1 MTLPGQTLS
10 ILKPRSSGHKHSRKS
25 EKRDKDHKPR
35 DTYIKQERALPS
47 SHFSFLFVVNE
58 LQIVEE
64 NGVPP
69 TADTYGNP
77 LPPRTCRGYGQETV
91 GRVWRYR
98 DGVVSLAEGFYWCRP
113 EPGSPGVICAVAD
126 YIDEQG
132 QPFSVLEQ
140 TVEHSTFSVFNCW
153 RFLPCLHTN
162 VDVTTVAEMGVD
174 NKLSHLE
181 FYEDHTDPGVTRIGA
196 SGGSQRHV
204 VGGRPSWI
212 PALLPETYAAPG
224 SHTQQSTGLGGCLPI
239 IIGLLALTK
248 KPGHTDDV
256 FWNGEWNGNR
266 FRGGRSSRAAS
277 LAEPEATGPVRG
289 VLVQVCC
296 DSSNSDSTIDAITD
310 FEERGKAIRDERP

>member
-1 MTLPGQTLS
+1 MFSLHS
-10 ILKPRSSGHKHSRKS
+10 SRSGGHKHSRKS
-25 EKRDKDHKPR
+25 EKRDKDHKPK
-35 DTYIKQERALPS
+35 DTNNKQERALSS

-69 TADTYGNP
+69 TADVYGNP
-77 LPPRTCRGYGQETV
+77 LPPRTPGGYGQETI

-98 DGVVSLAEGFYWCRP
+98 DGVVSPAEGFFWCRP
-113 EPGSPGVICAVAD
+113 EHGSPGVICAVNE
-126 YIDEQG
+126 YIDEYG
-132 QPFSVLEQ
+132 QPVRFLQQ

-153 RFLPCLHTN
+153 RFLPCLYTD
-162 VDVTTVAEMGVD
+162 VDVTTVGGMGAN

-181 FYEDHTDPGVTRIGA
+181 FYADSTESGVTRIRA

-204 VGGRPSWI
+204 VGGKSSWI
-212 PALLPETYAAPG
+212 PALLPETYAAPS
-224 SHTQQSTGLGGCLPI
+224 SHAQQSTGLGGCLPI

-256 FWNGEWNGNR
+256 FGNGEWNGNR
-266 FRGGRSSRAAS
+266 FRGGRSSRA
-277 LAEPEATGPVRG
+277 EPEPTGPVRG

-296 DSSNSDSTIDAITD
+296 DSMNPDSTIDAISD
-310 FEERGKAIRDERP
+310 FEDRGKAIRDERL